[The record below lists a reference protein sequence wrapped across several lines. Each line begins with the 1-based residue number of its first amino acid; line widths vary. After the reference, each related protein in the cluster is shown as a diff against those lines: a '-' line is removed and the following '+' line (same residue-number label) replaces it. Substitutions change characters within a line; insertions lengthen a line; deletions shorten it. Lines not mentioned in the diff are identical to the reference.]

1 MHNKQKEIKNKWYQ
15 RKNVKVIAMTFVV
28 ILLYQFLTSKKKE
41 VENKLPIGGPNV
53 EIKQP
58 YLTNKTPV
66 PTTNSSLTAD
76 STIEEVSFTDSN
88 VVKAYRNTSW
98 KVMPTSQAEPHVMTF
113 NEGSKDRLEI
123 RQAIRQATEISEQE
137 LEEWWIGANG
147 DDQVVATVSHI
158 DSTNPYR
165 VTLQWRTNKGWQ
177 TTLLE
182 ELKTLPTHFQ

>member
-1 MHNKQKEIKNKWYQ
+1 MHDTQKEIKNKWYQ
-15 RKNVKVIAMTFVV
+15 RKYVKGIAMTFVV
-28 ILLYQFLTSKKKE
+28 ILLYQLLTSNKKE

-58 YLTNKTPV
+58 LTKKSPV

-76 STIEEVSFTDSN
+76 STIEEVSVTDSN
-88 VVKAYRNTSW
+88 VVKAYRNISW
-98 KVMPTSQAEPHVMTF
+98 KVIPTSQTEPHVVAF
-113 NEGSKDRLEI
+113 NDGSKDRLEI
-123 RQAIRQATEISEQE
+123 RQAISQATEISEQE

-147 DDQVVATVSHI
+147 DDQVVATVSRI